1 MSINLYS
8 LFVMFC
14 SGIAAAT
21 IVDFIRTMLAH
32 LNVQAI
38 RKLSAIIEIVVWTFL
53 GCATFYLLMY
63 LKHGDWRAIDAV
75 AQIMGIYIYH
85 SLLRG
90 IIRFIGSI
98 IYKIFVMPFV
108 WIGHLLIAI
117 VRKFVRAVIRIL
129 KIVKNL
135 LRFTVKNRKKRISK

>member
-1 MSINLYS
+1 MSIHFYS

-38 RKLSAIIEIVVWTFL
+38 RKLSAVIEIVVWAFL

-63 LKHGDWRAIDAV
+63 LKDGDWRAVDAI
-75 AQIMGIYIYH
+75 AQITGIYVYH
-85 SLLRG
+85 SFLRG
-90 IIRFIGSI
+90 IVRFIGSI
-98 IYKIFVMPFV
+98 MYKIFVLPILWIVHLFV
-108 WIGHLLIAI
+108 SI
-117 VRKFVRAVIRIL
+117 VQKCVRIVIRIL

-135 LRFTVKNRKKRISK
+135 LGINVKDRKKRISK